1 MRAIMAA
8 SNDRPEVQGIES
20 VARNVIGARVM
31 GRTTAPKFRGLR
43 GTRLAVLPAG
53 RQSNDRPEV
62 QGIERSGMSGSSL
75 HPASN
80 DRPEVQ
86 GIERG

>member
-1 MRAIMAA
+1 MENIT
-8 SNDRPEVQGIES
+8 
-20 VARNVIGARVM
+20 VAPLSS

-43 GTRLAVLPAG
+43 DGCLYPMDLG
-53 RQSNDRPEV
+53 RESNDRPEV